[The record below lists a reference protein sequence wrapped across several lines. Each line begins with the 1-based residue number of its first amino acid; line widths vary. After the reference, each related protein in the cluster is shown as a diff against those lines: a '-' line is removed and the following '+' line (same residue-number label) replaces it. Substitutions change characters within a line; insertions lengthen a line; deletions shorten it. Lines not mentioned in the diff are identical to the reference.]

1 MDGQGVFTGFD
12 EQERELL
19 RWATS
24 WDEADD
30 AVYANAKATMI
41 ALDLLKKERIILL
54 TRLATGGRKRK
65 HVQRPH

>member
-12 EQERELL
+12 EQECELL

-41 ALDLLKKERIILL
+41 ALDLLKKERIALL

-65 HVQRPH
+65 HV